1 MCYISNK
8 ILENVTVYLDIVVN
22 FRKIYLKMQ
31 NEKVRNLKHT
41 LLSNNWYT
49 LEKLTFEYLMR
60 SGEWVTQERE
70 SYDRGNGAAVLLYN
84 KEQKTV
90 VLIKQFR
97 APTYVNGNETGMLI
111 EVCAGLLDG
120 DQPEACVIK
129 EAEEETGYKINSVQK
144 VMESY
149 MSPGA
154 VTEIIHLFIA
164 EYTDTMKVSEGGG
177 VANEHEDIEV
187 LEYAFDQALEMIDK
201 GDIKDAKTIMLLQH
215 LRLKEIL

>member
-1 MCYISNK
+1 MK
-8 ILENVTVYLDIVVN
+8 
-22 FRKIYLKMQ
+22 
-31 NEKVRNLKHT
+31 NERVRNLSRK
-41 LLSNNWYT
+41 LLSDNWYT

-84 KEQKTV
+84 IERKSV
-90 VLIKQFR
+90 ILIKQFR
-97 APTYVNGNETGMLI
+97 APTYVSGNETGMLI

-120 DQPEACVIK
+120 DQPEICVIK

-144 VMESY
+144 VMEAY

-164 EYTDTMKVSEGGG
+164 AYTHDMKVSEGGG
-177 VANEHEDIEV
+177 VANEQEDIEV
-187 LEYAFDQALEMIDK
+187 LEYPFEEALQMINN
-201 GDIKDAKTIMLLQH
+201 GEIKDAKTILLLQY
-215 LRLKEIL
+215 LALKGGF

>member
-1 MCYISNK
+1 MK
-8 ILENVTVYLDIVVN
+8 
-22 FRKIYLKMQ
+22 
-31 NEKVRNLKHT
+31 NERVRNLSRK

-49 LEKLTFEYLMR
+49 LEKLTFEYLMS

-84 KEQKTV
+84 IERKSV
-90 VLIKQFR
+90 ILIKQFR
-97 APTYVNGNETGMLI
+97 APTYVNGNETGMLV

-129 EAEEETGYKINSVQK
+129 EAQEETGYKINLVQK

-164 EYTDTMKVSEGGG
+164 AYTHDMKVSEGGG

-187 LEYAFDQALEMIDK
+187 LEYPFEQVLEMIDN
-201 GDIKDAKTIMLLQH
+201 GEIKDAKTIMLLQY
-215 LRLKEIL
+215 LRLKGVL